1 MDLNSRV
8 QSGRERKLNKPYRV
22 HTYLKLKPST
32 SEESLRP
39 QTAKINLAV
48 TNPVTANP
56 DKAESTNVETIK
68 IKEQLKEVGSY
79 GAVVVSTD
87 DSRVVKIYD
96 PAFYSD
102 AEEANREFENEMSAY
117 NSILKNA
124 EATKHI
130 ATGFAHGTIEGSTV
144 HYIALN
150 EIEGKPLDDYFD
162 EADSSMRKDIMTK
175 LIQADCDI
183 LFQGR
188 VNNDDLHPGN
198 VIVTREK
205 TVRIVDFGRSAVIK
219 SDIKAPYRNPL
230 FRWVWRAEQWA
241 EYGAF
246 ESQEQA
252 LEWMWGEYS
261 KHKAWAS
268 VIQGEDQLEV
278 RRA

>member
-1 MDLNSRV
+1 MDLNPRV
-8 QSGRERKLNKPYRV
+8 QAGREWKPTKPYRV
-22 HTYLKLKPST
+22 HAYLKLKPST
-32 SEESLRP
+32 SEESRP
-39 QTAKINLAV
+39 PQNAKINLAV
-48 TNPVTANP
+48 IDPVTTNT
-56 DKAESTNVETIK
+56 DKVEYADVETIK

-102 AEEANREFENEMSAY
+102 AEEANKEFQTEKSAY

-124 EATKHI
+124 KATQHV
-130 ATGFAHGTIEGSTV
+130 ATGFTYGTIEGSTV
-144 HYIALN
+144 HYIALS
-150 EIEGKPLDDYFD
+150 EIEGTPLDDYFD
-162 EADSSMRKDIMTK
+162 EANPSKREDIMRK

-219 SDIKAPYRNPL
+219 SDIKAPY
-230 FRWVWRAEQWA
+230 
-241 EYGAF
+241 
-246 ESQEQA
+246 
-252 LEWMWGEYS
+252 
-261 KHKAWAS
+261 
-268 VIQGEDQLEV
+268 
-278 RRA
+278 